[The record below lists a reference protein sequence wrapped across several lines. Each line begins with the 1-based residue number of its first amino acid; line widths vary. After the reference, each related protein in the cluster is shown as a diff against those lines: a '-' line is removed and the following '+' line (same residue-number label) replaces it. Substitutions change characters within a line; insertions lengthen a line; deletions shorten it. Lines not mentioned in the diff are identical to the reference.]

1 MMRRFVLVA
10 VLSGMAGAFTI
21 GSYMSQAQPPAGE
34 KKPRARKRA
43 DASVPAD
50 SKDRVS
56 LDAARDKA
64 AQLHSIFESTL
75 HAMHRNYFHREKE
88 RNPVP
93 ARAMQEIFSDL
104 GRESHIDVRWISA
117 NTKAMSLD
125 NEPQDEFERLAA
137 KAISAGKDSFD
148 RVENGSYR
156 RAGAIVLGGSCITC
170 HAASTFGP
178 PPTTPRYAGLVIS
191 LPVVGDENAAFRKSD
206 DQAR

>member
-1 MMRRFVLVA
+1 MRRIVLVA
-10 VLSGMAGAFTI
+10 VVAGMAGAFTV
-21 GSYMSQAQPPAGE
+21 GSYVSKAQTPAVE
-34 KKPRARKRA
+34 KKPRPRKRA
-43 DASVPAD
+43 DATVPAD
-50 SKDRVS
+50 SKDRIT

-137 KAISAGKDSFD
+137 KEISSGKDSFD
-148 RVENGSYR
+148 RVESGSYR
-156 RAGAIVLGGSCITC
+156 RAGSIVLGGSCITC

-191 LPVVGDENAAFRKSD
+191 IPVRGSENASSP
-206 DQAR
+206 

>member
-1 MMRRFVLVA
+1 MRRFLVVA
-10 VLSGMAGAFTI
+10 VLAAVVGAFLV
-21 GSYMSQAQPPAGE
+21 GSRFSQAQNPAAE
-34 KKPRARKRA
+34 KKPRPRKRA
-43 DASVPAD
+43 DANVPAD

-56 LDAARDKA
+56 LEAARDKA
-64 AQLHSIFESTL
+64 AQLHSVFESTL
-75 HAMHRNYFHREKE
+75 HAMHRNYFHREKD

-93 ARAMQEIFSDL
+93 ARAMKEIFSDL

-137 KAISAGKDSFD
+137 KAISSGKDSFD

-156 RAGAIVLGGSCITC
+156 RAGSITLGGGCISC

-191 LPVVGDENAAFRKSD
+191 VPVLEGQVP
-206 DQAR
+206 